1 MTKKEK
7 QILRNVVFMIND
19 LIIQDNKKKVFNM
32 YAKVRRNPEKY
43 SKEFI
48 TEMSLS
54 KEEQKRL
61 IDLRKKRLK
70 EQE

>member
-7 QILRNVVFMIND
+7 EILRVAIAIITD
-19 LIIQDNKKKVFNM
+19 LLIRDNKKKMFYINE
-32 YAKVRRNPEKY
+32 KIRRNPEKY

-48 TEMSLS
+48 TETGFS

-61 IDLRKKRLK
+61 LDLRKKRLK
-70 EQE
+70 EKG